1 MVVVRAL
8 VMAAGAALV
17 ALVAEARPMVVR
29 VQWGGGTPQAW
40 SGTVEIVTA
49 GGTAAPRPPISW
61 RTLSTDADA
70 AAHAH
75 ESAQVVRVHQPRAI
89 AATPSNRPP

>member
-8 VMAAGAALV
+8 VMAVAAGAALV
-17 ALVAEARPMVVR
+17 ALVAEARPIVLR

-49 GGTAAPRPPISW
+49 GGTAATRAPTQQFRYSQF
-61 RTLSTDADA
+61 AN
-70 AAHAH
+70 
-75 ESAQVVRVHQPRAI
+75 AQ
-89 AATPSNRPP
+89 T